1 MSVKLMLLQTALFAA
16 AWKTLSHHIAI
27 RGPIRGARRLTALNS
42 HFYSLASLGMFLLII
57 SGKSKGLAKYTYHAS
72 KFYEYLDILNV
83 IASGGEIDLHFGFHH
98 LTTPYLTYF
107 RVIQYSDGWEWFAIL
122 NTFHHVLMYAYFGGV
137 ARMRP
142 VLTYTGTLQLV
153 VGILVEYWQVW
164 TKWKAS
170 DDVLWPNIFSLSL
183 LSAYL
188 MLWTRDLRM
197 RAQDETES
205 ATADKT
211 D

>member
-1 MSVKLMLLQTALFAA
+1 MLLQTALFAT
-16 AWKTLSHHIAI
+16 AWKALSHHVAVH
-27 RGPIRGARRLTALNS
+27 GPVHGARKLTALNS
-42 HFYSLASLGMFLLII
+42 RFYSLASLGMFLLIV
-57 SGKSKGLAKYTYHAS
+57 SGKTSELAKLTYHAS

-107 RVIQYSDGWEWFAIL
+107 RVIRNSDGWEWFATL

-137 ARMRP
+137 AMMRP

-153 VGILVEYWQVW
+153 VGILIEYWQVW
-164 TKWKAS
+164 TKFRATENF
-170 DDVLWPNIFSLSL
+170 LWPNIFSLLL

-188 MLWTRDLRM
+188 LLWTRDLRM
-197 RAQDETES
+197 RARDEA
-205 ATADKT
+205 ATAKAGKAD
-211 D
+211 